1 MIYLKYCLK
10 ILKSLCTDTLKTAFR
25 LFKIMIPL
33 SIAVKILQEQGWIVY
48 LGYAL
53 SPMMK
58 SVGLPGEIGLVWA
71 STMLTNIYGGM
82 LIFYTLADSLTI
94 TGAQVTVMATLML
107 IAHTLPVELQV
118 ARMAGL
124 RLFTMFL
131 IRFSFAFV
139 GAWGL
144 NQIYSLGGWLQDPAV
159 LTQIIGANNSGNLID
174 WTLNELHRYLEILFY
189 VFCLLALMR
198 FLKFVGFINI
208 LTTSLKP
215 VLRVLGIHESVIP
228 ITVIGSTL
236 GILYGG
242 ALIIKE
248 AEETKINKMDIFYA
262 MTLMGLCH
270 SLIEDSILMLS
281 LGADYSG
288 VFIFRMIF
296 AFIVTYLIVKI
307 TQAFPHIIKR
317 QWLVRS

>member
-1 MIYLKYCLK
+1 
-10 ILKSLCTDTLKTAFR
+10 
-25 LFKIMIPL
+25 MIPL
-33 SIAVKILQEQGWIVY
+33 SIAVKLLQETGLIVY

-53 SPMMK
+53 SPIMK

-71 STMLTNIYGGM
+71 STMITNIYGGM
-82 LIFYTLADSLTI
+82 LIFYTIADSLTI
-94 TGAQVTVMATLML
+94 TSAQVTVMATLML
-107 IAHTLPVELQV
+107 VAHTLPVELQV

-124 RLFTMFL
+124 RLLTMFL
-131 IRFSFAFV
+131 IRFGFAFV
-139 GAWGL
+139 GAWIL
-144 NQIYSLGGWLQDPAV
+144 NQIYSLGGWLQEPAV
-159 LTQIIGANNSGNLID
+159 LTQIIKGNSSGNLID
-174 WTLNELHRYLEILFY
+174 WLLNEMHRYLEILVY

-198 FLKFVGFINI
+198 FLKFAGFINI
-208 LTTSLKP
+208 LTASLKP

-281 LGADYSG
+281 LGANYSG
-288 VFIFRMIF
+288 VFIFRMVF
-296 AFIVTYLIVKI
+296 AFVITYFIVKV
-307 TQAFPHIIKR
+307 TQRLPHIIKK